1 MKKERKLKLEVNKV
15 SIATL
20 NRIKGGDPDPIG
32 SVVLCALTTEAAD
45 TMDDD
50 TCKTGITIINDS
62 DEFCVAG
69 SGKC

>member
-20 NRIKGGDPDPIG
+20 NLIKGGDPG
-32 SVVLCALTTEAAD
+32 SVVLCALTIEGCNTEED
-45 TMDDD
+45 N
-50 TCKTGITIINDS
+50 CKTGITIINES
-62 DEFCVAG
+62 DDDCIAG